1 MHGQQNTKE
10 SIFVTLWIWF
20 VPSKETALDMA
31 QVCNIKSVTYHWL
44 SHQRQTEMRIVFS
57 KRGDFIYIYI

>member
-1 MHGQQNTKE
+1 
-10 SIFVTLWIWF
+10 